1 MLGCGAQLPG
11 GPRKGVCSWFG
22 VSAGRRRGLPDPSL
36 ITTPVARTRSAR
48 VRARW
53 GALPGNLRGGIW
65 FLAGAAILTVMT
77 ALVKLAGQRLHVTE
91 ILFFRQITMVAV
103 SLPVIF
109 HGLPGSLKSQRPDLQ
124 LLRVG
129 LAFGAMMLG
138 FTAVI
143 HLPLAEVTTLG
154 FTKTF
159 FMTILGIFLLG
170 EAVRIRRWAA
180 LAVGFSGVLIILWPT
195 GEGGFNIYGVAS
207 ISSACLVAMVMVLIR
222 RLSQFDRPVT
232 ILSYQAIGVGVRMF
246 VPMLWFWK
254 TPTLWEVGLMVLIL
268 AAGFRRPAG
277 VHDIRG
283 IAGKPGAAGCGGGGW
298 RGALYP
304 ASGTPGGAPGCRNAV
319 SRARGIGKFGEHNL
333 VIRSRVCCGVKAT
346 VLENARS
353 L

>member
-232 ILSYQAIGVGVRMF
+232 ILSYQAIGVGVLMF

-254 TPTLWEVGLMVLIL
+254 TPTLWEVGLMVLIGVIS
-268 AAGFRRPAG
+268 AAGQTINILALRAG
-277 VHDIRG
+277 ETSALAPLDFSRLVF
-283 IAGKPGAAGCGGGGW
+283 AGLLGFMIFGELPENRVLLGAAVVVGA
-298 RGALYP
+298 ALY
-304 ASGTPGGAPGCRNAV
+304 TLHRERRV
-319 SRARGIGKFGEHNL
+319 ARPDA
-333 VIRSRVCCGVKAT
+333 AT
-346 VLENARS
+346 Q
-353 L
+353 